1 MPPQP
6 EGKGDFVEMRFVLSV
21 TDAEQ
26 LNQILHDIQ
35 SIPQIMSAK
44 RL

>member
-6 EGKGDFVEMRFVLSV
+6 EGKGDFVEMRFGLSV
-21 TDAEQ
+21 NNAEQ
-26 LNQILHDIQ
+26 LNHILHDIQ
-35 SIPQIMSAK
+35 SIPRIISAV